1 METLFILLSEV
12 EAFKHRHPEYNN
24 FEEVYDKENNLV
36 GYNASIIVEE

>member
-12 EAFKHRHPEYNN
+12 EAFRQLHPEYND
-24 FEEVYDKENNLV
+24 FEEVYDKDYNLV

>member
-12 EAFKHRHPEYNN
+12 EAFQQLHPEYNN

-36 GYNASIIVEE
+36 GYNASIIEE